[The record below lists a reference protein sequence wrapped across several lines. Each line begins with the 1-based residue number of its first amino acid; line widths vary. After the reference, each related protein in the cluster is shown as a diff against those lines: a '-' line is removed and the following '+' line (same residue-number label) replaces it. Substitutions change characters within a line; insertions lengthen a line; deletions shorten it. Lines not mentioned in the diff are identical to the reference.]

1 MPPHVPNGLVALQSG
16 LRHTQRLCLALV
28 PCYSVC
34 VQHGNVNAF
43 WKRCLLLAV
52 ISINLWPLAKWCTIM
67 LHVYWIIQYC
77 AVFLWIQWSLFQ
89 LLLPWQ
95 LAAAYGFGCTVLHSG
110 REREG
115 GKAVWRVGLGV
126 IPGYLDIPTVLG
138 FIFLV
143 GGGAHLGHPA
153 SNSSYAFGLL
163 TCYLSS

>member
-16 LRHTQRLCLALV
+16 LRHTQRLCLALIALV

-126 IPGYLDIPTVLG
+126 IPYTGVFRHTNSTWIYFFSWRGGPTSATLPRTPVMH
-138 FIFLV
+138 LV
-143 GGGAHLGHPA
+143 
-153 SNSSYAFGLL
+153 
-163 TCYLSS
+163 C